1 MASQEITDIL
11 APRKPRFISLPGIW
25 RALRVWPIVP
35 VFLLSLV
42 LVSGIAA
49 PWVAPHDPDRGNL
62 RERNL
67 PPFWSGPETAL
78 KTVADNVA
86 LEEQGRLITLRNAQ
100 EIDPQAAVGDT
111 VEVEIASGGSTKYL
125 LGTDQLGRDL
135 LSRVIYGARISLVVA
150 VVTLG
155 VGGTI
160 GVTLGLVA
168 GWYGGWVD
176 ELIMRFV
183 DVMLS
188 LPLILVALV
197 LVVTLGQSFSI
208 IVTVLCL
215 FIWPRFAR
223 QIRGEVLQL
232 KTQDYVAL
240 AKVSGASTLRILF
253 VHIFPGTINTLI
265 VVATLQI
272 GIVILLESVLSFLG
286 AGVPPPTAAWGS
298 MVAEGRDRLAGFW
311 WISTFPGLAIM
322 LTVMSLNLFGD
333 WLRDK
338 LDPRLRQ
345 MSSAAPAEHFI
356 GKTERPQTRDESG
369 AFLSGSSERQPY
381 NSRRVSSSK
390 ARSSALNSGNPGAFG
405 LIPPVKAG
413 GRFSKN
419 ALRPSSP
426 SVVSWVSKVLNRV

>member
-1 MASQEITDIL
+1 MASQETTDIL
-11 APRKPRFISLPGIW
+11 APREPRLISLPGIW

-67 PPFWSGPETAL
+67 PPFWSGPESAL
-78 KTVADNVA
+78 KTVADSVA

-100 EIDPQAAVGDT
+100 EIDPQAAVGDR
-111 VEVEIASGGSTKYL
+111 VEVEIAGGGSTKYL

-240 AKVSGASTLRILF
+240 AKVAGASTRRILLI
-253 VHIFPGTINTLI
+253 HIFPGTINTLI

-286 AGVPPPTAAWGS
+286 AGVPPPTAAWGY

-345 MSSAAPAEHFI
+345 M
-356 GKTERPQTRDESG
+356 
-369 AFLSGSSERQPY
+369 
-381 NSRRVSSSK
+381 N
-390 ARSSALNSGNPGAFG
+390 
-405 LIPPVKAG
+405 
-413 GRFSKN
+413 
-419 ALRPSSP
+419 
-426 SVVSWVSKVLNRV
+426 

>member
-1 MASQEITDIL
+1 MASQETTDIL
-11 APRKPRFISLPGIW
+11 APREPRLISLPGIW

-35 VFLLSLV
+35 VILLSLV

-67 PPFWSGPETAL
+67 PPFWSGPESAL
-78 KTVADNVA
+78 KTVADSVA

-100 EIDPQAAVGDT
+100 EIDPQAAVGDR
-111 VEVEIASGGSTKYL
+111 VEVEIAGGGSTKYL

-298 MVAEGRDRLAGFW
+298 MVADGRDRLAGYW

-345 MSSAAPAEHFI
+345 
-356 GKTERPQTRDESG
+356 
-369 AFLSGSSERQPY
+369 
-381 NSRRVSSSK
+381 
-390 ARSSALNSGNPGAFG
+390 
-405 LIPPVKAG
+405 
-413 GRFSKN
+413 
-419 ALRPSSP
+419 
-426 SVVSWVSKVLNRV
+426 VL

>member
-1 MASQEITDIL
+1 MASQETTDIL
-11 APRKPRFISLPGIW
+11 APREPRLISLPGIW

-111 VEVEIASGGSTKYL
+111 VEVEIAGGGSTKYL

-298 MVAEGRDRLAGFW
+298 MVADGRDRLAGYW

-345 MSSAAPAEHFI
+345 
-356 GKTERPQTRDESG
+356 
-369 AFLSGSSERQPY
+369 
-381 NSRRVSSSK
+381 
-390 ARSSALNSGNPGAFG
+390 
-405 LIPPVKAG
+405 
-413 GRFSKN
+413 
-419 ALRPSSP
+419 
-426 SVVSWVSKVLNRV
+426 VL

>member
-1 MASQEITDIL
+1 MANQEL
-11 APRKPRFISLPGIW
+11 ADVLVARKPRLINLGKIGH
-25 RALRVWPIVP
+25 ALRTWPIIP
-35 VFLLSLV
+35 VLLLSLV
-42 LVSGIAA
+42 LVAGVAA
-49 PWVAPHDPDRGNL
+49 PWIAPHDPDRGVL
-62 RERNL
+62 QERNL
-67 PPFWSGPETAL
+67 PPFWSGETTAF
-78 KTVADNVA
+78 KTVAESVA
-86 LEEQGRLITLRNAQ
+86 LEEEGRFITLRRAQ
-100 EIDPQAAVGDT
+100 LIDPQAALGDSI
-111 VEVEIASGGSTKYL
+111 EVVIAEGGSTKYL

-135 LSRVIYGARISLVVA
+135 LSRVIHGARISLIVA
-150 VVTLG
+150 AVTLV

-168 GWYGGWVD
+168 GWYGSWVD

-197 LVVTLGQSFSI
+197 LVVALGQSFTI

-223 QIRGEVLQL
+223 QVRGEVLTL
-232 KTQDYVAL
+232 KTKDYVAL
-240 AKVSGASTLRILF
+240 AKVSGASTPRILM

-265 VVATLQI
+265 VVATLQV

-298 MVAEGRDRLAGFW
+298 MVSDGRDRLAGFW
-311 WISTFPGLAIM
+311 WIATFPGLAIM

-345 MSSAAPAEHFI
+345 I
-356 GKTERPQTRDESG
+356 
-369 AFLSGSSERQPY
+369 
-381 NSRRVSSSK
+381 N
-390 ARSSALNSGNPGAFG
+390 
-405 LIPPVKAG
+405 
-413 GRFSKN
+413 
-419 ALRPSSP
+419 
-426 SVVSWVSKVLNRV
+426 

>member
-1 MASQEITDIL
+1 MASQETTDIL
-11 APRKPRFISLPGIW
+11 APREPRLISLPGIW

-67 PPFWSGPETAL
+67 PPFWSGPESAL
-78 KTVADNVA
+78 KTVADSVA

-111 VEVEIASGGSTKYL
+111 IDIEISGGGSTKYL

-150 VVTLG
+150 AVTLG

-298 MVAEGRDRLAGFW
+298 MVADGRDRLAGYW

-345 MSSAAPAEHFI
+345 
-356 GKTERPQTRDESG
+356 
-369 AFLSGSSERQPY
+369 
-381 NSRRVSSSK
+381 
-390 ARSSALNSGNPGAFG
+390 
-405 LIPPVKAG
+405 
-413 GRFSKN
+413 
-419 ALRPSSP
+419 
-426 SVVSWVSKVLNRV
+426 VL

>member
-1 MASQEITDIL
+1 MASQETTDIL
-11 APRKPRFISLPGIW
+11 APREPRLISLPGIW

-111 VEVEIASGGSTKYL
+111 VEVEIAGGGSTKYL

-345 MSSAAPAEHFI
+345 M
-356 GKTERPQTRDESG
+356 
-369 AFLSGSSERQPY
+369 
-381 NSRRVSSSK
+381 N
-390 ARSSALNSGNPGAFG
+390 
-405 LIPPVKAG
+405 
-413 GRFSKN
+413 
-419 ALRPSSP
+419 
-426 SVVSWVSKVLNRV
+426 

>member
-1 MASQEITDIL
+1 MASKEITDIIV
-11 APRKPRFISLPGIW
+11 ARKPRLAGLASIW
-25 RALRVWPIVP
+25 RTLRSWPVVP
-35 VFLLSLV
+35 VVLLSLV

-49 PWVAPHDPDRGNL
+49 PWVAPNDPDRGNL

-100 EIDPQAAVGDT
+100 KIDPQAGVGDT
-111 VEVEIASGGSTKYL
+111 VEIEISAGGSTKYL

-135 LSRVIYGARISLVVA
+135 LSRVIYGARISLIVA

-160 GVTLGLVA
+160 GVSLGLVA

-240 AKVSGASTLRILF
+240 AKVAGASTLRILF
-253 VHIFPGTINTLI
+253 IHIFPGTINTLI

-298 MVAEGRDRLAGFW
+298 MVADGRDRLAGFW

-345 MSSAAPAEHFI
+345 
-356 GKTERPQTRDESG
+356 
-369 AFLSGSSERQPY
+369 L
-381 NSRRVSSSK
+381 
-390 ARSSALNSGNPGAFG
+390 
-405 LIPPVKAG
+405 
-413 GRFSKN
+413 
-419 ALRPSSP
+419 
-426 SVVSWVSKVLNRV
+426 

>member
-1 MASQEITDIL
+1 MASQETTDIL
-11 APRKPRFISLPGIW
+11 APREPRLISLPGIW

-35 VFLLSLV
+35 VILLSLV

-100 EIDPQAAVGDT
+100 EIDPQAAVGDR
-111 VEVEIASGGSTKYL
+111 VEVEIAGGGSTKYL

-298 MVAEGRDRLAGFW
+298 MVADGRDRLAGYW

-345 MSSAAPAEHFI
+345 
-356 GKTERPQTRDESG
+356 
-369 AFLSGSSERQPY
+369 
-381 NSRRVSSSK
+381 
-390 ARSSALNSGNPGAFG
+390 
-405 LIPPVKAG
+405 
-413 GRFSKN
+413 
-419 ALRPSSP
+419 
-426 SVVSWVSKVLNRV
+426 VL

>member
-1 MASQEITDIL
+1 MASQETTDIL
-11 APRKPRFISLPGIW
+11 APREPRLISLPGIW

-62 RERNL
+62 RERNQ
-67 PPFWSGPETAL
+67 PPFWSGPESAL
-78 KTVADNVA
+78 KTVADCVA

-111 VEVEIASGGSTKYL
+111 VEVEIAGGGSTKYL

-298 MVAEGRDRLAGFW
+298 MVADGRDRLAGYW

-345 MSSAAPAEHFI
+345 
-356 GKTERPQTRDESG
+356 
-369 AFLSGSSERQPY
+369 
-381 NSRRVSSSK
+381 
-390 ARSSALNSGNPGAFG
+390 
-405 LIPPVKAG
+405 
-413 GRFSKN
+413 
-419 ALRPSSP
+419 
-426 SVVSWVSKVLNRV
+426 VL

>member
-1 MASQEITDIL
+1 MASQETTDIL
-11 APRKPRFISLPGIW
+11 APREPRLISLPGIW

-35 VFLLSLV
+35 VILLSLV

-62 RERNL
+62 RERNQ
-67 PPFWSGPETAL
+67 PPFWSGPGTAL
-78 KTVADNVA
+78 KTVADSVA

-100 EIDPQAAVGDT
+100 EIDPQAAVGDR
-111 VEVEIASGGSTKYL
+111 VEVEIAGGGSTKYL

-298 MVAEGRDRLAGFW
+298 MVADGRDRLAGYW

-345 MSSAAPAEHFI
+345 
-356 GKTERPQTRDESG
+356 
-369 AFLSGSSERQPY
+369 
-381 NSRRVSSSK
+381 
-390 ARSSALNSGNPGAFG
+390 
-405 LIPPVKAG
+405 
-413 GRFSKN
+413 
-419 ALRPSSP
+419 
-426 SVVSWVSKVLNRV
+426 VL

>member
-1 MASQEITDIL
+1 MASQETTDIL
-11 APRKPRFISLPGIW
+11 APREPRLISLPGIW

-67 PPFWSGPETAL
+67 PPFWSGPESAL
-78 KTVADNVA
+78 KTVADSVA

-111 VEVEIASGGSTKYL
+111 VEVEIAGGGSTKYL

-298 MVAEGRDRLAGFW
+298 MVADGRDRLAGYW

-345 MSSAAPAEHFI
+345 
-356 GKTERPQTRDESG
+356 
-369 AFLSGSSERQPY
+369 
-381 NSRRVSSSK
+381 
-390 ARSSALNSGNPGAFG
+390 
-405 LIPPVKAG
+405 
-413 GRFSKN
+413 
-419 ALRPSSP
+419 
-426 SVVSWVSKVLNRV
+426 VL

>member
-1 MASQEITDIL
+1 MASKEITDIFV
-11 APRKPRFISLPGIW
+11 ARKPRLAGLISIW
-25 RALRVWPIVP
+25 RAFRSWPVVP

-42 LVSGIAA
+42 VISGVTA
-49 PWVAPHDPDRGNL
+49 PWIAPHDPDRGNL

-67 PPFWSGPETAL
+67 PPYWTGAASAF
-78 KTVADNVA
+78 KTVSESVA
-86 LEEQGRLITLRNAQ
+86 LEDQGRLISLRKAQ
-100 EIDPQAAVGDT
+100 ALDPQAAVGDSM
-111 VEVEIASGGSTKYL
+111 EVEIAPAGTSKYL

-135 LSRVIYGARISLVVA
+135 LSRVIYGSRISLIVA

-168 GWYGGWVD
+168 GWYGRWVD
-176 ELIMRFV
+176 EILMRIV

-197 LVVTLGQSFSI
+197 LVVTMGQSFTI

-223 QIRGEVLQL
+223 QVRGEVLQL
-232 KTQDYVAL
+232 KTMDYVAL
-240 AKVSGASTLRILF
+240 AKVSGASTPRILLI
-253 VHIFPGTINTLI
+253 HIFPGTINTLI
-265 VVATLQI
+265 VVATLQV

-298 MVAEGRDRLAGFW
+298 MVADGRDQLAGYW
-311 WISTFPGLAIM
+311 WMATFPGLAIM

-345 MSSAAPAEHFI
+345 M
-356 GKTERPQTRDESG
+356 
-369 AFLSGSSERQPY
+369 
-381 NSRRVSSSK
+381 
-390 ARSSALNSGNPGAFG
+390 
-405 LIPPVKAG
+405 
-413 GRFSKN
+413 
-419 ALRPSSP
+419 
-426 SVVSWVSKVLNRV
+426 